1 MGNIYIV
8 RHGETMWNAEG
19 RIQGHTDVELTERGR
34 EQARATARR
43 LAGINFN
50 VAYSSDMSR
59 TRDTAVIVLGER
71 KTPLHSVPELREYNK
86 GVFEGLTPE
95 EYRQR
100 YPDLYQA
107 SLVNDPDF
115 APPGGETIRQCQA
128 RLSGFA
134 GMLKDKH
141 LEEDVLIVG
150 HGGSA
155 SKWYRRPAWVAAGSQ
170 LEVHHAQLRPVGHS
184 CLRQQ
189 RGNAFVQRHVPPGGS
204 SGCSRPVS
212 LLKVMSQLNAPMGKV
227 LMVQG
232 TASHVGKSVLVSALC
247 RIFRQDGFRVA
258 PFKAQNMSNNS
269 YVTRDGGE
277 IGRAQAV
284 QAEAAGVEARVEMNP
299 VLLKPEADH
308 IAQVVRMGRPMVSA
322 RVKDYFGLKAQL
334 WESVSASLDTL
345 RSEYDIV
352 VIEGAGSPAEINL
365 KATEIVNMRVAL
377 HADSPVLL
385 CGDIDRGGVFAALVG
400 TLELLEPHEREVI
413 KGFIINKFRG
423 DASLLTDGLTML
435 EDRTGIP
442 VAGVVHHYRDIHIPE
457 EDSVAL
463 DIPLRSGGNGQAALD
478 VAVIQ
483 LPHISNFDDFDPLA
497 REPGVSLRY
506 VSRTDELGKPDLVIL
521 PGSKTTIPD
530 LAWMN
535 SRGLGRA
542 VQELHGRGTAI
553 VGICGGYQMLG
564 QRLYD
569 PDRIESSVPEMEG
582 LGILPLTTVF
592 SGTKE
597 THRIHGEVV
606 EAAGL
611 LKFAGGASLT
621 GYEIHMG
628 RTTGEGCGIAVLD

>member
-1 MGNIYIV
+1 M
-8 RHGETMWNAEG
+8 
-19 RIQGHTDVELTERGR
+19 
-34 EQARATARR
+34 AT
-43 LAGINFN
+43 
-50 VAYSSDMSR
+50 STS
-59 TRDTAVIVLGER
+59 
-71 KTPLHSVPELREYNK
+71 PL
-86 GVFEGLTPE
+86 
-95 EYRQR
+95 
-100 YPDLYQA
+100 
-107 SLVNDPDF
+107 
-115 APPGGETIRQCQA
+115 
-128 RLSGFA
+128 
-134 GMLKDKH
+134 
-141 LEEDVLIVG
+141 
-150 HGGSA
+150 
-155 SKWYRRPAWVAAGSQ
+155 
-170 LEVHHAQLRPVGHS
+170 
-184 CLRQQ
+184 
-189 RGNAFVQRHVPPGGS
+189 
-204 SGCSRPVS
+204 
-212 LLKVMSQLNAPMGKV
+212 GKV

-308 IAQVVRMGRPMVSA
+308 IAQVVRMGRPLVSA
-322 RVKDYFGLKAQL
+322 QVRDYFGLKAQL
-334 WESVSASLDTL
+334 WESVHGSLDTL

-377 HADSPVLL
+377 YADAPVLL

-400 TLELLEPHEREVI
+400 TLELLEPQEREVI

-435 EDRTGIP
+435 EERTGVP

-463 DIPLRSGGNGQAALD
+463 DIPLRSGNGEDAPVLD
-478 VAVIQ
+478 IAVVQ

-506 VSRTDELGKPDLVIL
+506 VSAIADLGHPDLIIL

-530 LAWMN
+530 LGWLKGQ
-535 SRGLGRA
+535 GLSTAIWDRYENGA
-542 VQELHGRGTAI
+542 AI

-564 QRLYD
+564 DHLYD
-569 PDRIESSVPEMEG
+569 PDGIESTVPEMAG
-582 LGILPLTTVF
+582 LGLLPLTTVF
-592 SGTKE
+592 AGTKE
-597 THRIHGEVV
+597 THRIRGEVV
-606 EAAGL
+606 EGSGLLRGAAG
-611 LKFAGGASLT
+611 SPVT

-628 RTTGEGCGIAVLD
+628 RTTGEGVTLPFHIHDRTDVAVTAESAYDGAMNESGSVMGTYIHGLFHNGQLRRSLLEELARRKGLRLPEATDLGVMDAEFDKLADWVRGSLDMDLIYSITGLDRDFDRAGT